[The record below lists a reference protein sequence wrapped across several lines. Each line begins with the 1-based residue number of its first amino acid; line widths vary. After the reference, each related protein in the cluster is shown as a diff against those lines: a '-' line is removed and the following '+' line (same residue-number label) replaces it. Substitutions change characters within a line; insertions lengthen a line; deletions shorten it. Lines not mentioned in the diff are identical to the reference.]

1 MGKVAV
7 LLLEEASADAPRTV
21 RAGDREAVAFEP
33 GSRHLKERSA
43 DRPRPA
49 SVTVVVPH
57 ALAARRAGKEAVRQS
72 NQVAEAALL
81 PVERA
86 EGPEGFV
93 AGRGGRREG
102 GEGRGI
108 WPAAVPGAIYDARIP
123 VVSQDFNRVSVG
135 RSSRLRGGYPRRE
148 VGRSGRPRCRPGAG
162 VRGRSSSRSGRREAH
177 VGGH

>member
-57 ALAARRAGKEAVRQS
+57 APAARRAGKQAVRQS

-81 PVERA
+81 AVEGA

-93 AGRGGRREG
+93 GGGGRGREG
-102 GEGRGI
+102 VEGRGI
-108 WPAAVPGAIYDARIP
+108 RPTSVPGAVHDASIT
-123 VVSQDFNRVSVG
+123 
-135 RSSRLRGGYPRRE
+135 
-148 VGRSGRPRCRPGAG
+148 C
-162 VRGRSSSRSGRREAH
+162 
-177 VGGH
+177 